1 MSATTKSILS
11 EDKVNSKI
19 TTSSGII
26 HCQWD
31 EEVPITLN
39 GHLPYFSEYLHAG
52 GLFQRLVEN
61 CPLEYKSN
69 NAPAVGDVLGT
80 MLLSILSGH
89 TRYRHAGALYGDTA
103 SSEILGINKLVS
115 YDSLRRAFEKVDD
128 HAATKWLQ
136 NELLYCSEP
145 LLSAGYI
152 LDIDP
157 TIKPL
162 YGHQEGAEKGYNP
175 KKPGRPSHC
184 YHSYFIANLR
194 LVLEAEVRAGNE
206 TAGRYSH
213 ESLWDLLDYRLPRH
227 LHPSLIRGDI
237 GFGNEETMTGCEK
250 RNTKFLFKLKQS
262 TNVKKLLAQLEKDNY
277 CWKDAGDN
285 WQGFETKLQ
294 LMGWTSSR
302 RVIVLRR
309 RKLKK
314 SKTEITRP
322 LLTTEEKTVQQGL
335 LFPEII
341 TQVEEPEYDWVILV
355 TNLDYSIEALGQ
367 LYRDRGDCENIFDE
381 LKNQWG
387 WCGFTTQDL
396 KRSGIMARF
405 IALIYNWWNIF
416 CRLAEPD
423 KHLEAQ
429 TSRPLLQRVIGRL
442 TNRGGKRLIHLTA
455 VGAQASE
462 TKRLFEEIS
471 AFLNRLISTATQLNQ
486 VYVWTAILA
495 RAFKAFLRGKPIL
508 PGAEGNQILLP
519 IT

>member
-1 MSATTKSILS
+1 
-11 EDKVNSKI
+11 
-19 TTSSGII
+19 
-26 HCQWD
+26 
-31 EEVPITLN
+31 
-39 GHLPYFSEYLHAG
+39 
-52 GLFQRLVEN
+52 
-61 CPLEYKSN
+61 
-69 NAPAVGDVLGT
+69 
-80 MLLSILSGH
+80 
-89 TRYRHAGALYGDTA
+89 
-103 SSEILGINKLVS
+103 
-115 YDSLRRAFEKVDD
+115 
-128 HAATKWLQ
+128 
-136 NELLYCSEP
+136 
-145 LLSAGYI
+145 
-152 LDIDP
+152 
-157 TIKPL
+157 
-162 YGHQEGAEKGYNP
+162 
-175 KKPGRPSHC
+175 
-184 YHSYFIANLR
+184 LR

-213 ESLWDLLDYRLPRH
+213 DSLWDLLDHRLPGH

-237 GFGNEETMTGCEK
+237 GFGNEETMAGCEK
-250 RNTKFLFKLKQS
+250 RNAKFLFKLKQS
-262 TNVKKLLAQLEKDNY
+262 TNVKKLLAQLEQDNY
-277 CWKDAGDN
+277 CWQDAGDN

-314 SKTEITRP
+314 NQPEINQS
-322 LLTTEEKTVQQGL
+322 LLTTKEKAVEQGL
-335 LFPEII
+335 LFPEVI
-341 TQVEEPEYDWVILV
+341 TQPEEPEYDWVILV

-396 KRSGIMARF
+396 KRSGIMTRL

-416 CRLAEPD
+416 CRLAKPD

-471 AFLNRLISTATQLNQ
+471 AFLNSLISTATQLNQ
-486 VYVWTAILA
+486 VYLWTAILA

-519 IT
+519 MT